1 MRGMLFRRLIRN
13 KLAVFG
19 AVLLLLLT
27 AMAVFAPW
35 VASHNPYKL
44 NIKERFQPPS
54 SAHYFGTDGYG
65 RDLFSRVVYGAAIA
79 LRVGFLSIIV
89 AMTAGILL
97 GLISG
102 YYRGWIDSI
111 IMRIMDA
118 ILSFPIILLAIG
130 IMAVLGAGFAN
141 LMIALGVVYTP
152 RFARLVRSSVL
163 SIREKEYIEAARV
176 TGCGD
181 LTILFVHILPNCW
194 APVIIQA
201 TTSFGYAILWEAALS
216 FLGLGAPPPSPSW
229 GSLLADG
236 KEVLSRAPWMTYFPG
251 AAIALSVLSLNL
263 FGDGLRDVLD
273 PRIKE

>member
-1 MRGMLFRRLIRN
+1 MFFRRLIRN

-19 AVLLLLLT
+19 AVLLLFLVGV
-27 AMAVFAPW
+27 AVLAPW
-35 VASHNPYKL
+35 VATHNPLKL
-44 NIKERFQPPS
+44 NLKERLQAPS
-54 SAHYFGTDGYG
+54 SSHLFGTDGYG

-89 AMTAGILL
+89 AITAGIVL
-97 GLISG
+97 GLVSG
-102 YYRGWIDSI
+102 YYRGWVDTV

-181 LTILFVHILPNCW
+181 FTILFVHILPNCW

-201 TTSFGYAILWEAALS
+201 TISFGYAILWEAALS

-236 KEVLSRAPWMTYFPG
+236 KEVLNRAPWLTYFPG
-251 AAIALSVLSLNL
+251 AAIALTVLSLNL

-273 PRIKE
+273 PRFKE

>member
-1 MRGMLFRRLIRN
+1 MLFKRLIRN
-13 KLAVFG
+13 KLAVLG
-19 AVLLLLLT
+19 ALLLLFLIT
-27 AMAVFAPW
+27 VALLAPW
-35 VASHNPYKL
+35 VATHNPLKM
-44 NIKERFQPPS
+44 NIKERLQPPS
-54 SAHYFGTDGYG
+54 QTHFFGTDGYG

-79 LRVGFLSIIV
+79 LRVGFLSIAV
-89 AMTAGILL
+89 AMSAGIIL

-102 YYRGWIDSI
+102 YYRGWIDAI

-141 LMIALGVVYTP
+141 LMIALGLVYTP

-163 SIREKEYIEAARV
+163 SVREKEYIEAARV
-176 TGCGD
+176 TGCSD
-181 LTILFVHILPNCW
+181 FTILFVHILPNCW

-201 TTSFGYAILWEAALS
+201 TISFGYAILWEAALS

-236 KEVLSRAPWMTYFPG
+236 KEVLTRAPWMTYFPG
-251 AAIALSVLSLNL
+251 LAIAMAVLALNL